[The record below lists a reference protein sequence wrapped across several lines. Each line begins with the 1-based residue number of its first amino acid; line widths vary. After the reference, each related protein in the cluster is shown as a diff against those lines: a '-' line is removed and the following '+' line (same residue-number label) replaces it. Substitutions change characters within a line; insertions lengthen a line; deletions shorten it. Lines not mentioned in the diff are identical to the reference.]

1 MNAVAIRFFMINKL
15 GGLANEASPPIYGL
29 FDNSQLGSL
38 ESAIRQ
44 LDVNVVDSI
53 YKSLHIPFTFAAL
66 ARYFEVFEL
75 SALSQAGSF
84 YVNNHISLVCG
95 FYCCCQIYPFP
106 SVNAAPMRVF
116 VSWKAFVPNA
126 GRVPNH
132 CQRLA
137 PDLMRFPKPHKVSSG
152 TIEAATETCKL
163 ATQSHILKVSP
174 SQSLPL
180 TSPPRTSPSSPAHR
194 RGAIGGSTRPG
205 AIARRAGCRWC
216 GR

>member
-106 SVNAAPMRVF
+106 SVNG
-116 VSWKAFVPNA
+116 VP
-126 GRVPNH
+126 G
-132 CQRLA
+132 
-137 PDLMRFPKPHKVSSG
+137 
-152 TIEAATETCKL
+152 
-163 ATQSHILKVSP
+163 
-174 SQSLPL
+174 
-180 TSPPRTSPSSPAHR
+180 
-194 RGAIGGSTRPG
+194 
-205 AIARRAGCRWC
+205 
-216 GR
+216 